1 MRQIPLPIQSV
12 DEHTFDYFNGENNP
26 LLLASLHTH
35 LAQPQ
40 PHFYFIF
47 GQKSVGKSHL
57 LKACC
62 DEITQHG
69 GAASFLPLDTLCKL
83 SPDLLHNLEYQD
95 LVCLDDLHAIAGNPH
110 WERAVFDLYNR
121 INERQQGELIIS
133 ANAPIS
139 ELSLELPDLRSRLI
153 WGEVYQLKPLSDEQ
167 KMHILQQRAFA
178 RGLILNDDAAQF
190 LLKRHDRDLKNLFLT
205 LNKLEHDTLEAQKG
219 NLTIPF
225 LKDKLAL

>member
-1 MRQIPLPIQSV
+1 MRQIPLPIQTV
-12 DEHTFDYFNGENNP
+12 DENTFDYFNGENNP

-35 LAQPQ
+35 LAQVQ

-47 GQKSVGKSHL
+47 GQASTGKSHL

-62 DEITQHG
+62 DEITQSG
-69 GAASFLPLDTLCKL
+69 GAASFLPLKSLAQF
-83 SPDLLHNLEYQD
+83 SPDMLDNLEMQD
-95 LVCLDDLHAIAGNPH
+95 LVCLDDLHAIAGNAH

-121 INERQQGELIIS
+121 INERSQGELIIS

-139 ELSLELPDLRSRLI
+139 ELALHLPDLRSRLI
-153 WGEVYQLKPLSDEQ
+153 WGEVYQLKPLQDSQ
-167 KMHILQQRAFA
+167 KMQLLQQRAFA

-190 LLKRHDRDLKNLFLT
+190 LLKRHDRDLKSLFRT
-205 LNKLEHDTLEAQKG
+205 LDKLEHATLEAQKG
-219 NLTIPF
+219 HLTIPF